1 MLRDCWS
8 DYRHARQSPLWAESY
23 FRCQQLTVFYECG
36 ELKQAAC
43 IKEEPGYRQI
53 SLEIFERV
61 KEACNGNV
69 LFEVLQSAACLM
81 HLFDCYTFTAASQI
95 AALSQSLFEKSLRLL
110 PDCHRSVSNQF
121 LQSVFSWL

>member
-69 LFEVLQSAACLM
+69 LFEVLQSATCLM
-81 HLFDCYTFTAASQI
+81 HLFDCYTFTAA
-95 AALSQSLFEKSLRLL
+95 
-110 PDCHRSVSNQF
+110 
-121 LQSVFSWL
+121 

>member
-43 IKEEPGYRQI
+43 IKEEPNYRQI

-69 LFEVLQSAACLM
+69 YNNKLLARLFG
-81 HLFDCYTFTAASQI
+81 
-95 AALSQSLFEKSLRLL
+95 ALIGLI
-110 PDCHRSVSNQF
+110 NQN
-121 LQSVFSWL
+121 

>member
-1 MLRDCWS
+1 MLRDCWN

-69 LFEVLQSAACLM
+69 LLEVLQLTACLI

-95 AALSQSLFEKSLRLL
+95 AALSQSLFEKSLQLL
-110 PDCHRSVSNQF
+110 TDCHGSVCNQF
-121 LQSVFSWL
+121 FFS